1 MLGTFLRSIDG
12 PFALADR
19 FKGIHFNN
27 LDYDYYER
35 YVETIRTITAEKL
48 IELANK
54 YWKKEEMIE
63 LVVGKK

>member
-19 FKGIHFNN
+19 FKGIYFSG
-27 LDYDYYER
+27 LGYDYYDR
-35 YVETIRTITAEKL
+35 YIETIRSITPEQL
-48 IELANK
+48 LELANK
-54 YWKKEEMIE
+54 YLKKEEMIE